1 MKILITGGAGYLGSV
16 LLAEL
21 RSAGHELTVVDR
33 LFFGEESLRAI
44 RGDGVTLLRDDI
56 RWVDGRAFEGIEAV
70 VDLAALSNDPAGAL
84 DPWKTLEINYLGR
97 ARVARLAREAGV
109 KRYVVSSSCSLYGF
123 QSEILT
129 EESKPNPLTV
139 YARANGLVESDNLP
153 LASPE
158 FCVTALRF
166 ATLYGPSA
174 RMRFDLAVN
183 GMVLGA
189 TRTGKI
195 PVARDGNQ
203 WRPFLHVRDAAR
215 AIRAVLDANPSEVN
229 GQVFNAGSDDQNFQ
243 IQPLA
248 ATVAGAMRSKPSLEW
263 YGDPDARSYRVS
275 FRKIVERLGFH
286 PKHTVAE
293 AVAEIEVGLSKGT
306 LTPTMATRTVDW
318 YKHLLTDPE
327 AQRSVALRGVVF

>member
-1 MKILITGGAGYLGSV
+1 VKVIVTGGAGYLGSV
-16 LLAEL
+16 LVGDLLA
-21 RSAGHELTVVDR
+21 AGHDVTVIDR
-33 LFFGEESLRAI
+33 FFFGEESLRLPTTEAAH
-44 RGDGVTLLRDDI
+44 RTREDI
-56 RWVDGRAFEGIEAV
+56 RWVDGKAFEGAEAV

-109 KRYVVSSSCSLYGF
+109 RRYVVSSSCSLYGF

-139 YARANGLVESDNLP
+139 YARANVLVESDSLP

-158 FCVTALRF
+158 FCVSALRF
-166 ATLYGPSA
+166 ATLYGPSP

-195 PVARDGNQ
+195 PVARDGDQ

-215 AIRAVLDANPSEVN
+215 AIQAVLAADPAVVN

-243 IQPLA
+243 IHPLA
-248 ATVAGAMRSKPSLEW
+248 EQVAGALEVRPTLEW
-263 YGDPDARSYRVS
+263 YGDRDARSYRVS
-275 FRKIVERLGFH
+275 FRKIRERLHFE
-286 PKHTVAE
+286 PKFNVAS
-293 AVAEIEVGLSKGT
+293 ASREIEASLAAGT
-306 LTPTMATRTVDW
+306 LAATPKTKTVDW
-318 YKHLLTDPE
+318 YRHLLSDAE
-327 AQRSVALRGVVF
+327 AQRAVAIRGVVL